1 VFFLEEHFLTISLKR
16 KGSLRLGRVELFLFR
31 FSEVCLM
38 YPVQGSKVP
47 AYDKAS
53 TMFSPEGR
61 LYQVEYASKIVEQG
75 SPGVGIIYADGVILA
90 ADKNV
95 QSKLV
100 IPESIE
106 KIFKI
111 DNNIA
116 VVSAGLVGDAR
127 RLVGIARKQAQDNK
141 MVYSEDIQIEVMAK
155 EIAETK
161 QAFTQYGG
169 LRPFGVA
176 FIIGGVDEKGAK
188 IFETEPSGALAEYK
202 AVAVG
207 RNRDKVMEVLEKEY
221 KEGLSL
227 TEAIGIAYKS
237 IEKSMPEKEKLSLSR
252 LEFAVIDKS
261 GFRRLTDKE
270 LKQAFK

>member
-1 VFFLEEHFLTISLKR
+1 
-16 KGSLRLGRVELFLFR
+16 
-31 FSEVCLM
+31 M
-38 YPVQGSKVP
+38 YPVQNSKVP
-47 AYDKAS
+47 AYDKAA
-53 TMFSPEGR
+53 TMFSPDGR

-75 SPGVGIIYADGVILA
+75 TTGVGITYAEGVVLA
-90 ADKNV
+90 ADKSI

-111 DNNIA
+111 DGNIA

-127 RLVGIARKQAQDNK
+127 RLVGIARRQAQDNK
-141 MVYSEDIQIEVMAK
+141 MVYSEDIQVEVMAK

-176 FIIGGVDEKGAK
+176 FIIGGVDEKGPK

-202 AVAVG
+202 AVSIG
-207 RNRDKVMEVLEKEY
+207 RNKEKAMEVFEKEF
-221 KEGLSL
+221 KEGLNL
-227 TEAIGIAYKS
+227 TDAINLAYKA
-237 IEKSMPEKEKLSLSR
+237 IEKSMPEKEKISMAR
-252 LEFAVIDKS
+252 IEFAVVDKK
-261 GFRRLTDKE
+261 GFRHLSDKE
-270 LKQAFK
+270 LKQAFKN

>member
-1 VFFLEEHFLTISLKR
+1 
-16 KGSLRLGRVELFLFR
+16 
-31 FSEVCLM
+31 M
-38 YPVQGSKVP
+38 YPMQSKVP

-75 SPGVGIIYADGVILA
+75 TTGVGLLYKDGVLLA
-90 ADKNV
+90 ADKSIS
-95 QSKLV
+95 SKLI
-100 IPESIE
+100 IPDSIE
-106 KIFKI
+106 KIFKV
-111 DNNIA
+111 DENIA

-127 RLVGIARKQAQDNK
+127 RLVGIARRQAQDNK
-141 MVYSEDIQIEVMAK
+141 MVFSEPIQTEVMAK

-176 FIIGGVDEKGAK
+176 FIIGGFDEKGPAL
-188 IFETEPSGALAEYK
+188 FETEPSGALAQFK

-207 RNRDKVMEVLEKEY
+207 RNKEKAMEIFEKEF

-227 TEAIGIAYKS
+227 EKAISIAYKAL
-237 IEKSMPEKEKLSLSR
+237 EKSMPEKEKIAIER
-252 LEFAVIDKS
+252 LEFAIVDDK
-261 GFRRLTDKE
+261 GFRFLSEQDT
-270 LKQAFK
+270 KQLVK

>member
-1 VFFLEEHFLTISLKR
+1 
-16 KGSLRLGRVELFLFR
+16 
-31 FSEVCLM
+31 M
-38 YPVQGSKVP
+38 YPVQNSKVP
-47 AYDKAS
+47 AYDKAA
-53 TMFSPEGR
+53 TMFSPDGR

-75 SPGVGIIYADGVILA
+75 TTGVGLIFAEGVVLA
-90 ADKNV
+90 ADKSIT
-95 QSKLV
+95 SKLV

-111 DNNIA
+111 DENIA

-127 RLVGIARKQAQDNK
+127 RLVGIARRQAQDNK
-141 MVYSEDIQIEVMAK
+141 MVYSERIQVEVMAK

-176 FIIGGVDEKGAK
+176 FIIGGYDEKGPK

-207 RNRDKVMEVLEKEY
+207 RNKDKAMEVFEKEF
-221 KEGLSL
+221 KEAL
-227 TEAIGIAYKS
+227 TLNDAVVMAYKA
-237 IEKSMPEKEKLSLSR
+237 IEKSMPEKEKVSLAR
-252 LEFAVIDKS
+252 VEFAVVDKK
-261 GFRRLTDKE
+261 GFRHLTEKE
-270 LKQAFK
+270 LKTAFK

>member
-1 VFFLEEHFLTISLKR
+1 
-16 KGSLRLGRVELFLFR
+16 
-31 FSEVCLM
+31 M

-47 AYDKAS
+47 AYDKAA
-53 TMFSPEGR
+53 TMFSPDGR

-75 SPGVGIIYADGVILA
+75 STGVGIIYNEGVVLV

-100 IPESIE
+100 LPESIE

-111 DNNIA
+111 DGNIA

-141 MVYSEDIQIEVMAK
+141 MVYSEDIQVEVMAK

-188 IFETEPSGALAEYK
+188 IFQTEPSGALAEYK
-202 AVAVG
+202 AVAIG
-207 RNRDKVMEVLEKEY
+207 RNRDKAMEVLEKEF
-221 KEGLSL
+221 KENLTL
-227 TEAIGIAYKS
+227 TEVLAMAYKA
-237 IEKSMPEKEKLSLSR
+237 IEKSLPEKEKLSMNR
-252 LEFAVIDKS
+252 LEFALIDKS
-261 GFRRLTDKE
+261 GFRRITDKE
-270 LKQAFK
+270 LKQAFKWVLLHLVT

>member
-1 VFFLEEHFLTISLKR
+1 
-16 KGSLRLGRVELFLFR
+16 
-31 FSEVCLM
+31 M
-38 YPVQGSKVP
+38 NSKVP
-47 AYDKAS
+47 AYDKVP
-53 TMFSPEGR
+53 TMFSPDGR

-75 SPGVGIIYADGVILA
+75 STGVGIIYKDGVVLA
-90 ADKNV
+90 ADKNIT
-95 QSKLV
+95 SKLV
-100 IPESIE
+100 IAQSIE

-111 DNNIA
+111 DGNIG

-141 MVYSEDIQIEVMAK
+141 VVFAEKIQIETMAK

-176 FIIGGVDEKGAK
+176 FIIGGFDEKGPR

-207 RNRDKVMEVLEKEY
+207 RNKDKAMDFFEKEFSDGLDLSKAIGLAFKALEK
-221 KEGLSL
+221 SL
-227 TEAIGIAYKS
+227 
-237 IEKSMPEKEKLSLSR
+237 PEKEKITISR
-252 LEFAVIDKS
+252 LEFAIVDKK
-261 GFRRLTDKE
+261 GFRRIKELE
-270 LKQAFK
+270 LKQLLKN

>member
-1 VFFLEEHFLTISLKR
+1 
-16 KGSLRLGRVELFLFR
+16 
-31 FSEVCLM
+31 M
-38 YPVQGSKVP
+38 YPGMSSKVP
-47 AYDKAS
+47 AYDKAA
-53 TMFSPEGR
+53 TMFSPDGR

-75 SPGVGIIYADGVILA
+75 STGIGIIYSDGVVLV

-207 RNRDKVMEVLEKEY
+207 RNRDKAMEVLEKDF

-227 TEAIGIAYKS
+227 TDALNTAYKA
-237 IEKSMPEKEKLSLSR
+237 IEKSLPEKEKLSMGR
-252 LEFAVIDKS
+252 LEFALIDKT

>member
-1 VFFLEEHFLTISLKR
+1 
-16 KGSLRLGRVELFLFR
+16 
-31 FSEVCLM
+31 M
-38 YPVQGSKVP
+38 YPVQNSKVP
-47 AYDKAS
+47 AYDKAA
-53 TMFSPEGR
+53 TMFSPDGR

-75 SPGVGIIYADGVILA
+75 TTGVGVIYSEGVVLA
-90 ADKNV
+90 ADKSIS
-95 QSKLV
+95 SKLV

-111 DNNIA
+111 DDNIA

-127 RLVGIARKQAQDNK
+127 RLVGIARRQAQENK
-141 MVYSEDIQIEVMAK
+141 MVYSEKIQVEVMAK

-207 RNRDKVMEVLEKEY
+207 RNKDKAMEQLEKEF
-221 KEGLSL
+221 KENLSMS
-227 TEAIGIAYKS
+227 EAISIAYKA
-237 IEKSMPEKEKLSLSR
+237 IEKSMPEKEKISVNR
-252 LEFAVIDKS
+252 IEFAIVDAK
-261 GFRRLTDKE
+261 GFRHLTEKE
-270 LKQAFK
+270 LKSAFK

>member
-1 VFFLEEHFLTISLKR
+1 
-16 KGSLRLGRVELFLFR
+16 
-31 FSEVCLM
+31 M
-38 YPVQGSKVP
+38 YPMQNSKVP
-47 AYDKAS
+47 AYDKAA
-53 TMFSPEGR
+53 TMFSPDGR

-75 SPGVGIIYADGVILA
+75 TTGVGLIFGEGVILA
-90 ADKNV
+90 ADKSI

-111 DNNIA
+111 DDNIA

-127 RLVGIARKQAQDNK
+127 RLVGIARRQAQDNRV
-141 MVYSEDIQIEVMAK
+141 VYSENIQVETMAK

-176 FIIGGVDEKGAK
+176 FIIGGYDEKGAK

-202 AVAVG
+202 AVAIG
-207 RNRDKVMEVLEKEY
+207 RNKEKAMEAFEKEF
-221 KEGLSL
+221 KEGLSM
-227 TEAIGIAYKS
+227 TDAIALAYKA
-237 IEKSMPEKEKLSLSR
+237 IEKSMPEKEKISVSR
-252 LEFAVIDKS
+252 VEFAVVDKK
-261 GFRRLTDKE
+261 GFRRLTERE
-270 LKQAFK
+270 LKSAFK

>member
-1 VFFLEEHFLTISLKR
+1 
-16 KGSLRLGRVELFLFR
+16 
-31 FSEVCLM
+31 M
-38 YPVQGSKVP
+38 YPVQNSKVP
-47 AYDKAS
+47 AYDKAA
-53 TMFSPEGR
+53 TMFSPDGR

-75 SPGVGIIYADGVILA
+75 TTGVGIVYGEGVVLA
-90 ADKNV
+90 ADKSI

-111 DNNIA
+111 DGNIA

-127 RLVGIARKQAQDNK
+127 RLVGIARRQAQDNK
-141 MVYSEDIQIEVMAK
+141 MLYSEDIQVEVMAK

-176 FIIGGVDEKGAK
+176 FIIGGVDEKGPK

-202 AVAVG
+202 AVSIG
-207 RNRDKVMEVLEKEY
+207 RNKEKAMEVFEKEF
-221 KEGLSL
+221 KEELSL
-227 TEAIGIAYKS
+227 TDAINLAYKA
-237 IEKSMPEKEKLSLSR
+237 IEKSMPEKEKISMTR
-252 LEFAVIDKS
+252 IEFAVVDKK
-261 GFRRLTDKE
+261 GFRHLSDKE
-270 LKQAFK
+270 LKQAFKN

>member
-1 VFFLEEHFLTISLKR
+1 
-16 KGSLRLGRVELFLFR
+16 
-31 FSEVCLM
+31 M
-38 YPVQGSKVP
+38 YPMQGSKVP
-47 AYDKAS
+47 AYDKAA
-53 TMFSPEGR
+53 TMFSPDGR

-75 SPGVGIIYADGVILA
+75 TTGIGIIYNEGVILA
-90 ADKNV
+90 ADKNI

-111 DNNIA
+111 DENIA

-127 RLVGIARKQAQDNK
+127 RLVGIARRQAQDNK
-141 MVYSEDIQIEVMAK
+141 MVYSEKIQIEVMAK

-176 FIIGGVDEKGAK
+176 FIIGGVDEKGSK

-207 RNRDKVMEVLEKEY
+207 RNKEKAMEVLEKEF
-221 KEGLSL
+221 KDGLSMQ
-227 TEAIGIAYKS
+227 EAVCIAFKAL
-237 IEKSMPEKEKLSLSR
+237 EKSVPEKEKISINR
-252 LEFAVIDKS
+252 VEFALVDKS
-261 GFRRLTDKE
+261 GFRKVSERE
-270 LKQAFK
+270 LKLCMKQ

>member
-1 VFFLEEHFLTISLKR
+1 
-16 KGSLRLGRVELFLFR
+16 
-31 FSEVCLM
+31 M

-47 AYDKAS
+47 AYDKAA
-53 TMFSPEGR
+53 TMFSPDGR

-75 SPGVGIIYADGVILA
+75 STGVGIIFNEGVVLV

-111 DNNIA
+111 DQNIA

-141 MVYSEDIQIEVMAK
+141 MVYSENIQIEVMAK

-188 IFETEPSGALAEYK
+188 IFQTEPSGALAEYK
-202 AVAVG
+202 AVAIG
-207 RNRDKVMEVLEKEY
+207 RNREKAMEVLEKDF

-227 TEAIGIAYKS
+227 TEALTSAYKA
-237 IEKSMPEKEKLSLSR
+237 IEKSLPEKEKISLGR
-252 LEFAVIDKS
+252 LEFALIDKS

>member
-1 VFFLEEHFLTISLKR
+1 
-16 KGSLRLGRVELFLFR
+16 
-31 FSEVCLM
+31 M
-38 YPVQGSKVP
+38 YPVQNSKVP
-47 AYDKAS
+47 AYDKAA
-53 TMFSPEGR
+53 TMFSPDGR

-75 SPGVGIIYADGVILA
+75 TTGVGLIFAEGVVLA
-90 ADKNV
+90 ADKSIT
-95 QSKLV
+95 SKLV

-111 DNNIA
+111 DENIA

-127 RLVGIARKQAQDNK
+127 RLVGIARRQAQDNK
-141 MVYSEDIQIEVMAK
+141 MVYSENIQVEVMAK

-176 FIIGGVDEKGAK
+176 FIIGGFDEKGAK

-207 RNRDKVMEVLEKEY
+207 RNKDKAMEVFEKEF

-227 TEAIGIAYKS
+227 NDAVVMAYKA
-237 IEKSMPEKEKLSLSR
+237 IEKSMPEKEKVSLAR
-252 LEFAVIDKS
+252 VEFAVVDKK
-261 GFRRLTDKE
+261 GFRHLTEKE
-270 LKQAFK
+270 LKTAFK

>member
-1 VFFLEEHFLTISLKR
+1 
-16 KGSLRLGRVELFLFR
+16 
-31 FSEVCLM
+31 M
-38 YPVQGSKVP
+38 YPMQNSKVP
-47 AYDKAS
+47 AYDKAA
-53 TMFSPEGR
+53 TMFSPDGR

-75 SPGVGIIYADGVILA
+75 TTGVGLIFADGVVLA
-90 ADKNV
+90 ADKSI

-111 DNNIA
+111 DDNIA

-127 RLVGIARKQAQDNK
+127 RLVGIARRQAQDNK
-141 MVYSEDIQIEVMAK
+141 MVYSENIQVETMAK

-176 FIIGGVDEKGAK
+176 FIIGGLDEKGPK

-202 AVAVG
+202 AVAIG
-207 RNRDKVMEVLEKEY
+207 RNKEKAMESFEKDF
-221 KEGLSL
+221 KEGLTML
-227 TEAIGIAYKS
+227 EAVALCYKA
-237 IEKSMPEKEKLSLSR
+237 IEKSMPEKEKISISR
-252 LEFAVIDKS
+252 VEFSVIDKK
-261 GFRRLTDKE
+261 GFRRLTERE
-270 LKQAFK
+270 LKSAFK